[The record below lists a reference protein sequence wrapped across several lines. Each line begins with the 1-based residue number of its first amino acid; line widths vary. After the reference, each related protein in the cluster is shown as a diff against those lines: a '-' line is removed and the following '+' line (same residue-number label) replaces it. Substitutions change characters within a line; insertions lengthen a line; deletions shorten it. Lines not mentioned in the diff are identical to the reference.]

1 MKYIKLGYL
10 MFIQNFKL
18 NFVVILQIVALVL
31 VGINLTSLLSIDRQA
46 ADALRP
52 LTQRKFVYY
61 MCMDDFLNRML
72 YLTDPEAAMA
82 AGAASEQA
90 DTQAQE
96 LSLTDV
102 EFRTRIFLT
111 DAVVND
117 DPLQITYIYAYN
129 KSLLDALPLA
139 LQNGEWFGETTK
151 HGDVIDAVANANSQF
166 KTGDLVRLTAENAAG
181 ARVTVTVRIIGT
193 LKNPPYIPN
202 AQSNGQLL
210 FSLSLME
217 DTNADKVGIPS
228 VLLNAQDIANIEN
241 IFANAPKNEFIVFQE
256 SITSEAYERNLN
268 ELSEKGLVAT
278 SESIAENDAEWV
290 RSLLRDNLPML
301 LFLLVIS
308 VTGLI
313 SISAIQMTAYMKTF
327 SVYFI
332 CGSTKKDCYKI
343 IVSYLGIMVLWAL
356 ALSVLLALICTKVQ
370 IPIFSLMEFS
380 AMSCLWMVSVFSVY
394 LLISLFVPAVVL
406 KRFSPKEIH
415 NKIQ

>member
-10 MFIQNFKL
+10 MFIKNLKL

-31 VGINLTSLLSIDRQA
+31 VGINLTSLLYIGRQA

-61 MCMDDFLNRML
+61 MCTDEFLNRML
-72 YLTDPEAAMA
+72 YLTDPEAAKTA
-82 AGAASEQA
+82 DAASEQE

-111 DAVVND
+111 DAIIND
-117 DPLQITYIYAYN
+117 DPLQVTNIYAYD
-129 KSLLDALPLA
+129 KSMLDALPLA
-139 LQNGEWFGETTK
+139 LQDGEWFGETTN
-151 HGDVIDAVANANSQF
+151 HGDVIDAVANDNSHF
-166 KTGDLVRLTAENAAG
+166 KTGDLVRLTAGNTAG
-181 ARVTVTVRIIGT
+181 ERITVTVRIIGT
-193 LKNPPYIPN
+193 LKNPPYIPI
-202 AQSNGQLL
+202 AQSVGQML
-210 FSLSLME
+210 FSLSLMA

-228 VLLNAQDIANIEN
+228 VLLNAQDIPDAEH
-241 IFANAPKNEFIVFQE
+241 IFANTQKNEFIVFQD
-256 SITSEAYERNLN
+256 SITSEAYERNLK

-290 RSLLRDNLPML
+290 RMLLRENLPML
-301 LFLLVIS
+301 LFLLGIS

-343 IVSYLGIMVLWAL
+343 IVSYLCIMVLWAL

-380 AMSCLWMVSVFSVY
+380 AMSRLWMVGVFLAY
-394 LLISLFVPAVVL
+394 LLISLLVPAVVL
-406 KRFSPKEIH
+406 KRFSPKEMLT
-415 NKIQ
+415 KIQ